1 MDDPARAR
9 PLTGGDPGRDPETH
23 GGSDR
28 GPDADG
34 PADAERTLEPDLT
47 PPAVVIPADIDATI
61 VLVRHGESELIVQR
75 RFQGQAESPLSA
87 TGRRQAALVA
97 ARLARPHDR
106 PALPI
111 PAGPPL
117 AIVHS
122 PLGRAAET
130 AAAIHAAATAP
141 AAFDGPIPSRPDARF
156 LEIGQGAWEGLL
168 ATEIEARHGDL
179 LADWRRTPTQAWA
192 PGGER
197 LADVRAR
204 VGLGLTELLAELAAA
219 GRPGTISVP
228 QVAGYGD
235 HVPDQPWTI
244 LVGHDGVFKVVLLTL
259 FGLPLERFWMWSSE
273 LCGISVIELRAGR
286 PVVRAMNLS
295 EHLAGLLDEQAQAEI
310 EVRARSGAL

>member
-9 PLTGGDPGRDPETH
+9 PLNDREPEGRTDERADPG
-23 GGSDR
+23 
-28 GPDADG
+28 
-34 PADAERTLEPDLT
+34 PA
-47 PPAVVIPADIDATI
+47 IPASLDATL

-130 AAAIHAAATAP
+130 AAAIHAATAAP
-141 AAFDGPIPSRPDARF
+141 DAFDATIPVRADRRF
-156 LEIGQGAWEGLL
+156 LEIGQGQWEGLL
-168 ATEIEARHGDL
+168 SSDIETRDGER
-179 LADWRRTPTQAWA
+179 LAAWRRTPTIAWA

-197 LADVRAR
+197 LAAVRER
-204 VGLGLTELLAELAAA
+204 VAPALTDLLAELAAA
-219 GRPGTISVP
+219 GRPGSIGAP
-228 QVAGYGD
+228 QVAGYRD
-235 HVPDQPWTI
+235 RVPDQPWTI

-273 LCGISVIELRAGR
+273 LCGISIVEIRAGR
-286 PVVRAMNLS
+286 PVVRAMNLT
-295 EHLAGLLDEQAQAEI
+295 EHLAPLLDEGAQAET
-310 EVRARSGAL
+310 EARARTGAL